1 MASGHEPSQQIQ
13 MINLAALQNQLHYE
27 GVQNTDAEHIDWA
40 LIIEAALDELHVLN
54 ANYEQPFR

>member
-1 MASGHEPSQQIQ
+1 

-27 GVQNTDAEHIDWA
+27 GVQDTDAEHIDWA